1 MVMERFGKY
10 ILVDKISSGGMA
22 DVLRAKVVGIRG
34 FTKTVAIKRI
44 HPHLLERTRF
54 LRMFTDEAK
63 IASRLVH
70 PNIVQI
76 FDLGEADGLPYI
88 AMEYVPGR
96 DVFRV
101 LQRLG
106 SLDRRCPWRLA
117 TKIVAEVCTGLQFAH
132 EFRSPD
138 GQPQEIV
145 HRDVSPRNIII
156 TYNGEVKLTDFG
168 VARAR
173 DREEHTEHGII
184 KGKVRYLSPEA
195 AHAKEVDRR
204 SDLFSLGI
212 VFAEMLLM
220 APLRTGDN
228 EMAMLLDIRKGE
240 FDTTRFDEISKPLRE
255 VLYRALEVNPDDR
268 YSSAR
273 EFADDL
279 ASRYDRESTPM
290 NEAEVA
296 TFMHSLFA
304 EDIEKEGARDEEV
317 ERELGKMV
325 VGTTVPVATTDA
337 QPQAPTGSLRNPLN
351 IFAGRGAGPVAVPA
365 IEVIE
370 ERPPHPDREGTLH
383 EVTLCRLLHQLNEA
397 GITGVTDFNR
407 DPIKKSIVLENGN
420 PVFATSNVESELFGE
435 HLVAN
440 GFLSREQHGE
450 TLDFAARKGLRFTEA
465 LLALDA
471 CTPNILF
478 QQLGGQVRDRI
489 LDLFSWIT
497 GTFQFYENTPV
508 PDTGLPLNLR
518 THTLIHEGVQERMPL
533 VVIRRFV
540 EGRSQQKVLRVPGEI
555 PVDLQLSGRQQRIL
569 RNIED
574 GEITVAELVRREKD
588 EEWMLR
594 LLYML
599 HEIQRVVFRD

>member
-1 MVMERFGKY
+1 MERFGKY

-106 SLDRRCPWRLA
+106 SLDRQCPWRLA
-117 TKIVAEVCTGLQFAH
+117 TKIVADVCTGLQFAH

-240 FDTTRFDEISKPLRE
+240 FDKTRFDEISKPLRE
-255 VLYRALEVNPDDR
+255 VLHRALEVDPDDR
-268 YSSAR
+268 YSSAL
-273 EFADDL
+273 EFAEDL

-290 NEAEVA
+290 SEAEVS

-304 EDIEKEGARDEEV
+304 EDIEKEGARDQEV

-325 VGTTVPVATTDA
+325 VDTTVPAAATDA

-351 IFAGRGAGPVAVPA
+351 IFARRGAGPVAVPA

-370 ERPPHPDREGTLH
+370 ERPPVPDREGTLH

-397 GITGVTDFNR
+397 GTTGVIDFNR

-497 GTFQFYENTPV
+497 GTFQFFENTPV

-533 VVIRRFV
+533 VVIRRFM

-574 GEITVAELVRREKD
+574 GEISVAELVRREKD

-599 HEIQRVVFRD
+599 HEIQRIVFRD